1 VGVIAVQDLVRNG
14 RRGRFLANA
23 ILGWALLAS
32 APMLS
37 SGLAAGDETAPLTLS
52 AERVESWD
60 EGAARW
66 VHLQGRAVVAQG
78 EVQASQGETILA
90 RIVAEGRGP
99 GAKYRID
106 AVSAEAPSSV
116 ARLTTTG
123 EVRLQAA
130 GGSGVTRLSGQPAGV
145 APLVAALSGPLA
157 DPNVGRA
164 QAPGDG
170 AGFGPLPPLEMP
182 APDDP
187 GPPPIGSTP
196 DDDPSPDGPAF
207 APLPPR
213 DQAPA
218 PGAAPFSDLD
228 QLPGEAEM
236 MNPDD
241 LAPSP
246 ELPGVPAVPG
256 EGGGPV
262 QGPILPG
269 TRRFITV
276 GPRDSGPNFSITSR
290 PGSDGMT
297 VVVVRGGVNITAE
310 QPGQGIIDLS
320 ADNAVIFSGTS
331 LVGGNDG
338 GGRTSQAA
346 DAPLEVYLEGNVI
359 FRQDERK
366 VSGDG
371 DQKIVQARQFYADLR
386 REWFLANEAELEL
399 FNPQFMAPL
408 KIKGKRIQ
416 QYRPML
422 AGPGGTLQ
430 PGPSQVR
437 ADETLL
443 TASRFPV
450 PGYRFQS
457 RSVDVTQLYTPMLG
471 PDGKPTG
478 QPGAVDSAWRIDAR
492 GNVFK
497 IGSIPVFYWPRIQTD
512 SDDLDP
518 PIRQIQ
524 FRANNYFGQ
533 QVLTDWN
540 MFKILGLRR
549 PKSIDVWNLDVDYLS
564 YRGLAVGTDLGWSGR
579 SFVADLTDPYRV
591 RGPGA
596 SDRPYFGS
604 FNIWGLNDA
613 GVDFLGPGPAVVT
626 DGPPSAGSRGF
637 QRTANPFFV
646 NPRGHVLMRHMQF
659 LTNPNAANDEELRYQ
674 LEFGYNSDRNFLEQ
688 YYKRIFDVGL
698 DQSTLAYMIY
708 QRENTAVTIL
718 GSANLQDWY
727 TDTQFFPKVDY
738 YRLGDAPFGRFTYW
752 QNSGVDYANTHTDVM
767 VNDPNLFVF
776 QPFDPVSATSG
787 AFRTGRLWTSHE
799 LALPINLDFLRITPY
814 VQGQAVGWDNQ
825 YQTAMP
831 PIQDSATVLYTD
843 YIRGPQGAML
853 GRLWGAAGGKFNV
866 LAWKIFPDV
875 ESELLNLHGLAH
887 KISADVDYRI
897 TYATDPLGRIGV
909 QDQLDDNTYE
919 FVRRYFALIN
929 YVGGILPA
937 QYDPRYLTLRRGTSP
952 ITGTTDIQDTLQTAQ
967 LALRQRLQTKRGP
980 EGRRRVVDWMIFDIS
995 STYFPEAERDN
1006 FGVPWGLS
1014 QYNYEWFVGDRT
1026 SLVSTGWFEFWDVTG
1041 RTYQNTQQD
1050 RTNDPFGLRVITMGV
1065 SVARPPRSNIFVG
1078 YSVINTGV
1086 IDTSAL
1092 NVSFSYWLS
1101 PKWYSSFG
1109 TSYDFGNRIL
1119 LGSTVGIT
1127 RVGADFLTS
1136 IGLTVD
1142 PQRNSY
1148 MFAFELTPRLSPAV
1162 RFGSGGGLA
1171 RFDPRF
1177 AATQ

>member
-1 VGVIAVQDLVRNG
+1 M
-14 RRGRFLANA
+14 
-23 ILGWALLAS
+23 ILGWAVA
-32 APMLS
+32 
-37 SGLAAGDETAPLTLS
+37 LAATARVGFTADENAPVTLS
-52 AERVESWD
+52 ADRVGSWD
-60 EGAARW
+60 EGPVRW
-66 VHLQGRAVVAQG
+66 VHLEGRAAVERGAEGVRG
-78 EVQASQGETILA
+78 SLILA
-90 RIVAEGRGP
+90 RIVAEGRG
-99 GAKYRID
+99 AEARYRVE
-106 AVSAEAPSSV
+106 AVSADATGKV
-116 ARLTTTG
+116 GRLTTTG
-123 EVRLQAA
+123 EVRLQAGGA
-130 GGSGVTRLSGQPAGV
+130 GGVTRLGGPPPDVG
-145 APLVAALSGPLA
+145 PLMALLGDPLA
-157 DPNVGRA
+157 DPAVKLA
-164 QAPGDG
+164 QGPGDG
-170 AGFGPLPPLEMP
+170 VGFGPLPPLEMP
-182 APDDP
+182 PAEDP
-187 GPPPIGSTP
+187 VPPFGAAP
-196 DDDPSPDGPAF
+196 DDDPSPTGPAF
-207 APLPPR
+207 APPPGR
-213 DQAPA
+213 EMVPR
-218 PGAAPFSDLD
+218 PTPFSDLD
-228 QLPGEAEM
+228 QMPGEAL
-236 MNPDD
+236 NPDD

-246 ELPGVPAVPG
+246 ELPGVPVPPG
-256 EGGGPV
+256 EAAEPA
-262 QGPILPG
+262 QDPILPG

-276 GPRDSGPNFSITSR
+276 GPRDSGPNFSIQSR
-290 PGSDGMT
+290 PGADGMT

-310 QPGQGIIDLS
+310 QPGQGIVDLS
-320 ADNAVIFSGTS
+320 ADNAVIFSGTG
-331 LVGGNDG
+331 LAGAGGS

-359 FRQDERK
+359 FRQDLRTQ
-366 VSGDG
+366 SGDG
-371 DQKIVQARQFYADLR
+371 DQKVVQARQFYADLR
-386 REWFLANEAELEL
+386 RLWFLATDAELEL
-399 FNPQFMAPL
+399 FDPQFMAPL

-416 QYRPML
+416 QYRPMV
-422 AGPGGTLQ
+422 AGPGGALQ
-430 PGPSQVR
+430 FGPSQIR

-457 RSVDVTQLYTPMLG
+457 RSVDVTQLYTPSIG
-471 PDGKPTG
+471 PDGRPTRRPENG
-478 QPGAVDSAWRIDAR
+478 GGNSAWRIDAR
-492 GNVFK
+492 NNLFK
-497 IGSIPVFYWPRIQTD
+497 IGSVPVFWWPRIQTD

-564 YRGLAVGTDLGWSGR
+564 YRGLALGTDLGWSGR
-579 SFVADLTDPYRV
+579 SFLADLADPYRL
-591 RGPGA
+591 RPPGE

-626 DGPPSAGSRGF
+626 DGPPGAGSRGF

-646 NPRGHVLMRHMQF
+646 NPRGHALLRHMQF

-688 YYKRIFDVGL
+688 YFKRIFDTGL

-708 QRENTAVTIL
+708 QRENTALTIL

-831 PIQDSATVLYTD
+831 SLEQSATLPYNE
-843 YIRGPQGAML
+843 YIRGPQGATL
-853 GRLWGAAGGKFNV
+853 GRLWGAAGGKFNM
-866 LAWKIFPDV
+866 LAWRIFPDV
-875 ESELLNLHGLAH
+875 ESELLNLHGMAH

-919 FVRRYFALIN
+919 FVRRYFALTN
-929 YVGGILPA
+929 YVGGVLPA
-937 QYDPRYLTLRRGTSP
+937 QYDPRFLTLRRGTSP
-952 ITGTTDIQDTLQTAQ
+952 ITGTTDVQDTLQTAQ

-980 EGRRRVVDWMIFDIS
+980 EGRRRVVDWMVFDVS
-995 STYFPEAERDN
+995 STYFPEASRDN
-1006 FGVPWGLS
+1006 FGIPWGLS

-1041 RTYQNTQQD
+1041 RSYQDPAQN
-1050 RTNDPFGLRVITMGV
+1050 RTNDPFGLRIITVGA
-1065 SVARPPRSNIFVG
+1065 SIARPPRSNIFVG

-1086 IDTSAL
+1086 IGTSAL
-1092 NVSFSYWLS
+1092 NVAFSYWMS
-1101 PKWYSSFG
+1101 PKWYTSFG
-1109 TSYDFGNRIL
+1109 TSYDFGNEIL